1 MIVYPAIDI
10 KNGECV
16 RLVQGDMEKATT
28 YYKNPAAAALRWQNL
43 GAERLHV
50 VDLDGAVAG
59 KPHNTAA
66 VKEILDAVSIPV
78 QLGGGIRDLD
88 TVEMIL
94 NMGVE
99 RVIIGT
105 AALKDGAFIH
115 NAVSRYGPRIVIGID
130 ARDGCVAVDGWKTAS
145 EVRSME
151 LAKRM
156 EAYGVERV
164 VYTDIS
170 RDGMLEG
177 PNFEM
182 IEEMV
187 KQTSMSI
194 IASGGIS
201 SVDDLIRIRETGAG
215 GAVVGKALYAGSI
228 DLKEALDILRR

>member
-16 RLVQGDMEKATT
+16 RLIQGDMERATT

-43 GAERLHV
+43 GAEHLHV
-50 VDLDGAVAG
+50 VDLDGAVSG

-66 VKEILDAVSIPV
+66 IKEILDAVSIPI
-78 QLGGGIRDLD
+78 QLGGGIRDLE
-88 TVEMIL
+88 TVEMAL

-105 AALKDGAFIH
+105 AALKDEAFIRS
-115 NAVSRYGPRIVIGID
+115 AVCRYGSRIVIGID
-130 ARDGCVAVDGWKTAS
+130 ARDGCVAVEGWKRTS
-145 EVRSME
+145 RVRPME

-156 EAYGVERV
+156 EAYGAERV

-177 PNFEM
+177 PSFGM

-201 SVDDLIRIRETGAG
+201 SVDDLLRLREIGAG